1 MSVSIEAEGCGFLRG
16 GQGAGAGAEFEIPCK
31 TMSEMV
37 KTFAVYNCVCSF
49 LLTYLGY
56 LNIIFVLIL
65 VNLSTI

>member
-1 MSVSIEAEGCGFLRG
+1 MFYYTFSISHTIVIHVFRAD
-16 GQGAGAGAEFEIPCK
+16 FEIPCK

-37 KTFAVYNCVCSF
+37 KTFAVYKCVLSF

-56 LNIIFVLIL
+56 LNTIFVLIL

>member
-1 MSVSIEAEGCGFLRG
+1 MFYYTFSISHTIVIHDVFR
-16 GQGAGAGAEFEIPCK
+16 AEFEIPCK

-56 LNIIFVLIL
+56 LNTIFVLIL